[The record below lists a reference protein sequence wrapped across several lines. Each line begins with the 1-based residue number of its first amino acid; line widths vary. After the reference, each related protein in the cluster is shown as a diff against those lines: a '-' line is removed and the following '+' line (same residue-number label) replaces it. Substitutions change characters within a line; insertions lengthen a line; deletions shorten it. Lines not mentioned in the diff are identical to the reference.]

1 MILIQDKKDLLEYE
15 KQLEDFE
22 ISYIEAFPDLNEREE
37 LLDIYKRI
45 TLEESNDL
53 PVKSFIILH
62 PFEERFGGGLI
73 VDYYTNSKIIHL
85 IYLVVN
91 HEIRQLGIA
100 KKILKEDL
108 PAAIEI
114 LETRLKINFNA
125 IVFESNNS

>member
-62 PFEERFGGGLI
+62 NGKI
-73 VDYYTNSKIIHL
+73 V
-85 IYLVVN
+85 
-91 HEIRQLGIA
+91 
-100 KKILKEDL
+100 
-108 PAAIEI
+108 
-114 LETRLKINFNA
+114 LENY
-125 IVFESNNS
+125 